1 MTLVLLHLLGCANP
15 PAPPPPPPA
24 ATRLSW
30 FIPDGLRAD
39 PETFDIFR
47 WAEEGK
53 LPHLH
58 ALMQRGTY
66 GYSIPAFPSHTPA
79 NFATLLTGATP
90 DVHGVGDGP
99 MHVEGRPLARPSVG
113 GFSAS
118 ARKIPA
124 IWSLL
129 EGAGKKVFLLSVPG
143 STPPELGPGG
153 VTVRGRWGGWG
164 PELPAV
170 TFEPVSPER
179 KLEMARSA
187 RLFLV
192 GEALTRFV
200 DAPVVAAWPPAP
212 PSDSPPRELDLTCS
226 GAPLYGLLLDTPGDG
241 REGYDHLVLS
251 KDRTT
256 IVGTLRPS
264 EWSDWLPATTEWKG
278 VEVATNQRVELIKL
292 DPSGFFRVRVLFDGL
307 NQVVVDPPAAADT
320 LREATGPMVDFV
332 DSYPAQLVH
341 YPEDKPAFLEEARQ
355 SLDWHTRAVD
365 AVATRFNPDVFIHN
379 VYTPNQMLTSLWWMG
394 AVDPKSARYATT
406 PEAEREAAWRD
417 VMWMYTQIDE
427 TLGRMAANAGP
438 DTLIV
443 LSSDHG
449 AIPLDRWVRVNNL
462 FAERG
467 WLAVTTDPETGAPE
481 VDWEHSKVVFLN
493 TYHVYVNPD
502 GLGGDWRRGTGP
514 AYEALRSEVIAALDE
529 VRDGEIDPIARI
541 TRWEDAEAELH
552 LPTDRVGDLLLTS
565 RPGYA
570 WNEQL
575 TVDRA
580 LFGDTKVAG
589 YKQAVSA
596 DTTPGLWTPF
606 VIVGPGV
613 TPGRRLDQPVR
624 AIDQLP
630 TILRAMGQP
639 IPETVRGRVLDEVF
653 APPG

>member
-379 VYTPNQMLTSLWWMG
+379 VYTPNQMLTSRWWMG